1 MFSLDRAVND
11 CDTAVLARDAG
22 YGAILAVGEPRL

>member
-1 MFSLDRAVND
+1 VND
-11 CDTAVLARDAG
+11 YDTAVLARDAG

>member
-1 MFSLDRAVND
+1 MFSVEGAVND

-22 YGAILAVGEPRL
+22 YGASFAFGELRL